1 MACITVSVD
10 ENFKKRLD
18 RFPWVNWSEIG
29 REELLK
35 RYIFDTYIKTGKLT
49 KNEEKFCEQI
59 DWHPVDELPI
69 KEEYIRKLNRNR
81 KSSRSKPMEPKDL
94 KKWFAEL

>member
-81 KSSRSKPMEPKDL
+81 KSSRSKPMESKDL

>member
-35 RYIFDTYIKTGKLT
+35 RYIFDTYMKTGKLT
-49 KNEEKFCEQI
+49 KNEKKFCEQI

-69 KEEYIRKLNRNR
+69 KEEYIRKLKRNR
-81 KSSRSKPMEPKDL
+81 KILRSKPMEPKDL

>member
-18 RFPWVNWSEIG
+18 KFPWVNWSEIG
-29 REELLK
+29 REELLR
-35 RYIFDTYIKTGKLT
+35 RYIFENYTRTGTLT
-49 KNEEKFCEQI
+49 KDEKRFCEQI

-69 KEEYIRKLNRNR
+69 KKEYIQKLNKIR
-81 KSSRSKPMEPKDL
+81 KSSHSKPMTPQEL
-94 KKWFAEL
+94 QKWFAKA